1 MKGKFAKINGTEAL
15 VNFMTKDD
23 QVVMLTQKMD
33 EDVEM
38 VEVKQIQVSDLDSG
52 TLIINNAICLQMAI
66 DEAALIYTR
75 FNLIR

>member
-1 MKGKFAKINGTEAL
+1 MNCKFATINGSKCL

-23 QVVMLTQKMD
+23 RMVMLTQKMD

-66 DEAALIYTR
+66 DEAALVYTR